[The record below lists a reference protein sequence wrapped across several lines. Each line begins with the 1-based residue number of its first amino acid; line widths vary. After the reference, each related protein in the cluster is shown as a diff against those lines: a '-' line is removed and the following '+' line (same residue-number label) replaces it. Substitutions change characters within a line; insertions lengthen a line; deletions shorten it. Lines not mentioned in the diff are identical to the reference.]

1 MKSTLLKAIY
11 DGWRRLRLFCILTIM
26 ICQISCISQP
36 LMKPSEQ
43 LFTPLAEKRL
53 SDFEQTLAHLTLF
66 GVTGDAMHLG
76 VQWLYASL
84 CIPYNL
90 TPTYESPL
98 WKALS
103 IGLSLEVAV
112 SASQVLSPLHQVSK
126 DNLKAQNLSQANW
139 AFWPQNKGDQE
150 GWSDERPAWLDLY
163 SQCPKVFTPKSKVI
177 NRSLWP
183 ISLLSSDQWIGSIKS
198 LDLYRFIKLN
208 RAEALLDQWM
218 IGAESVTQQSEDG
231 GQNTDQIQV
240 FKEWRWWLD
249 YVQGVILGEYS
260 GVEFGWPAQLTRMT
274 WSQSLV
280 YTESCS
286 IWRRL
291 YQDSLALLMK
301 SAPHRRPILQKAS
314 AQVALLNGLCQLS
327 IGEHQVALETWD
339 YAVLSSQDDVAP
351 VTLALSRYHQL
362 RLLIELGRYHEAIK
376 LRDVM
381 PSPNSPLFNPYAF
394 ALGEAMSYAGQDDGL
409 MGLCTEI
416 FRDQSWRKDPFLRG
430 LFYLFIRGLTRFN
443 FEARVLELLEDLG
456 PRNELYERVFI
467 FAHIALDEGRE
478 PIGRA
483 ATRWL
488 LGHHESAR
496 WRPRYHALEAR
507 ASILRLDQSGF
518 KRALNM
524 ISPSSGAIV
533 SAINKGRRG
542 AFFEEQDRALAELLR
557 VEVPKI
563 AGWSNRRSIDQKRR
577 LEWLDLIAG
586 EMQVFLRLRPETKV
600 HQELISLYRS
610 IKQNLP
616 VAQLRAYSE
625 KIGRKQSVSVLIG
638 YVRVNGVDLSHLEP
652 REVSLQ
658 LSRPP
663 SLTLIPQPSLDPS
676 KWRLMWTQED
686 HGVSGNNQ
694 GGIQ

>member
-1 MKSTLLKAIY
+1 MKSTLLKTIY
-11 DGWRRLRLFCILTIM
+11 YGWRRLRIFCILTIM

-36 LMKPSEQ
+36 LMRPSEQ

-84 CIPYNL
+84 CIPYDL

-98 WKALS
+98 WKALA
-103 IGLSLEVAV
+103 IGLSLESTV
-112 SASQVLSPLHQVSK
+112 SASQALSPLQQVSK
-126 DNLKAQNLSQANW
+126 ENLKAQGLSQADW

-150 GWSDERPAWLDLY
+150 GWSDEHPAWLDLY

-177 NRSLWP
+177 NTSLWP
-183 ISLLSSDQWIGSIKS
+183 ISLLSSNERIGPIKS
-198 LDLYRFIKLN
+198 LDFYRFMKLN
-208 RAEALLDQWM
+208 RTRGLLDKWM
-218 IGAESVTQQSEDG
+218 IGAESITQQSEG
-231 GQNTDQIQV
+231 GSQDTTQIQI
-240 FKEWRWWLD
+240 FKEWGWWLD
-249 YVQGVILGEYS
+249 HVQGVILGRYS
-260 GVEFGWPAQLTRMT
+260 GVEFGWPAQLNRMT
-274 WSQSLV
+274 WAQSQL
-280 YTESCS
+280 YAESCS

-291 YQDSLALLMK
+291 YQESLALLMK
-301 SAPHRRPILQKAS
+301 SDPHRRPTLQKAS

-327 IGEHQVALETWD
+327 IGENQAALEAWD
-339 YAVLSSQDDVAP
+339 YAVLSSQDDLAP

-362 RLLIELGRYHEAIK
+362 RLLIDLGRYNEAIK

-381 PSPNSPLFNPYAF
+381 PSPNSPLFSSYAF
-394 ALGEAMSYAGQDDGL
+394 ALGEAMSYAGQDEGL

-416 FRDQSWRKDPFLRG
+416 FRDQSWRKDPFLRA
-430 LFYLFIRGLTRFN
+430 LFYLFVRGLTRFD

-467 FAHIALDEGRE
+467 FAHVALDEGRE
-478 PIGRA
+478 PTGRA

-507 ASILRLDQSGF
+507 ASILRLDQTGF
-518 KRALNM
+518 KRALTM

-533 SAINKGRRG
+533 SAIHEGRRS
-542 AFFEEQDRALAELLR
+542 AFFEVQDKALAELLR
-557 VEVPKI
+557 VEIPKI
-563 AGWSNRRSIDQKRR
+563 AGWANRRKIS
-577 LEWLDLIAG
+577 LEWLDLIAR

-600 HQELISLYRS
+600 HQELVSLYRS

-625 KIGRKQSVSVLIG
+625 KIGRKQSSSVLIG
-638 YVRVNGVDLSHLEP
+638 YVRINGVDLSHLEP
-652 REVSLQ
+652 REVSLR

-663 SLTLIPQPSLDPS
+663 SLTLIPQPSFDPS
-676 KWRLMWTQED
+676 EWRLMWTQED
-686 HGVSGNNQ
+686 NGVSRNNQ